1 MLLDEILARP
11 EGAKRRVALV
21 KAEHDESLLTVKQAL
36 AEEIADFVLIGN
48 ADAIREKCEILEVPL
63 MNCEILDIPDD
74 QKAAEKGAVLAA
86 EASVDVL
93 MKGII
98 HSSVFTR
105 ALLNKEL
112 GLIPAGG
119 LISHFGIFEL
129 PGLTGALGIT
139 DSALNIAPD
148 LEQKKI
154 ILENALNI
162 MHRLTPRLLQTACI
176 APVEKVNPKIPATVD
191 AAALAA
197 MEWEGAHVEGPLALD
212 VALSA
217 EAADLKGIESEVAGQ
232 PDLLLFPDLNS
243 ANAVYKAFAFMP
255 GSRHAG
261 VLAGLSLPVILTSRS
276 DPEEVRSLS
285 LKLAIAAAG
294 VTKL

>member
-1 MLLDEILARP
+1 MLLDEILTRP
-11 EGAKRRVALV
+11 EGAIKRVALV

-36 AEEIADFVLIGN
+36 TEGIADFVLIGN
-48 ADAIREKCEILEVPL
+48 AEEIREKCERLEVPL
-63 MNCEILDIPDD
+63 SNCEILDIPED
-74 QKAAEKGAVLAA
+74 QDAAEKGAVLA
-86 EASVDVL
+86 SQGTVDVL

-112 GLIPAGG
+112 GLIPSGG

-129 PGLTGALGIT
+129 PGLPGALGIT

-154 ILENALNI
+154 ILENALNM
-162 MHRLTPRLLQTACI
+162 MHRFTPGLLQTACI
-176 APVEKVNPKIPATVD
+176 APVEKVNSKIPATID

-217 EAADLKGIESEVAGQ
+217 EAADLKGIESVVSGQ

-261 VLAGLSLPVILTSRS
+261 VLAGLTIPVVLTSRS

-294 VTKL
+294 VAEL

>member
-48 ADAIREKCEILEVPL
+48 ADAIREKCEVLDVPL
-63 MNCEILDIPDD
+63 SNCEILDISDD
-74 QKAAEKGAVLAA
+74 QEAAEKGAALAA
-86 EASVDVL
+86 EGSVDVL

-112 GLIPAGG
+112 GLVPPGG

-129 PGLTGALGIT
+129 PGLPGALGIT

-154 ILENALNI
+154 ILENALNM

-217 EAADLKGIESEVAGQ
+217 EAADLKGIESDVAGQ

-285 LKLAIAAAG
+285 LKLAIAASG
-294 VTKL
+294 VTEL